1 MYDHKQIII
10 VRKRHIPKN
19 MPKTV
24 ISQHIPTIW
33 VASIT
38 TNLTSVEEG
47 PRWTAQDIAPL
58 PRCSAFSPRL
68 GYEVVLNTFV
78 LANIPSVFIQNDVF
92 LPEILEKIGQSMIS
106 DVCKPT
112 FSHEKFYR
120 VPSYKLVYPLTICSI
135 HQA

>member
-47 PRWTAQDIAPL
+47 PRWTAQDTAPL
-58 PRCSAFSPRL
+58 PKHL
-68 GYEVVLNTFV
+68 VL
-78 LANIPSVFIQNDVF
+78 
-92 LPEILEKIGQSMIS
+92 
-106 DVCKPT
+106 PT
-112 FSHEKFYR
+112 PPKGPDAPHFPPGWDMR
-120 VPSYKLVYPLTICSI
+120 WC
-135 HQA
+135 